1 MLEELIEKYGEDVV
15 RGALERIIR
24 QEKDK
29 EKVSDWAKKS
39 FDKVTKVKNGQA
51 IIQGNGKGEFDWQV
65 PVNLERLMVILDKLG
80 VLEG

>member
-15 RGALERIIR
+15 RGALERIIQ

-39 FDKVTKVKNGQA
+39 FEKVTKAENGQA
-51 IIQGNGKGEFDWQV
+51 IIQGNGNGEFDWQV

>member
-1 MLEELIEKYGEDVV
+1 MRKNTIKLVGASMAVLLVATGCGKVPKLE
-15 RGALERIIR
+15 
-24 QEKDK
+24 
-29 EKVSDWAKKS
+29 
-39 FDKVTKVKNGQA
+39 NGQA

>member
-1 MLEELIEKYGEDVV
+1 MLEELIEKYGEDIV
-15 RGALERIIR
+15 RSALERIVV
-24 QEKDK
+24 QERDK
-29 EKVSDWAKKS
+29 EKVSDWAKTS
-39 FDKVTKVKNGQA
+39 FEKVTKVENGQA